1 MTDHS
6 EILDPY
12 AEPDDDSDVEIV
24 IAHRVAR
31 GTGGR
36 LFRTAAVGVVALLA
50 GFLYVRAERSAS
62 DDRLAQ
68 ETSRKAAEPPTVEV
82 VAAAPS
88 DPVQT
93 ITLPGEA
100 AAWDETTIYSRVNG
114 YVSKWFVDIGDHV
127 ATGQSLATIETPE
140 LDAEL
145 VAAKAKLNVSVAQVA
160 VKQAQ
165 EDFAAISD
173 ARWRNSPKGV
183 VSDEERDSKKAG
195 KAEAE
200 ANLNAARAQVQ
211 LEQAEVD
218 RLTALAGFK
227 TVKAPFAGT
236 IVQRHINTGDLVTAG
251 STVNTSSLY
260 RLEQEN
266 PMRVFVYA
274 PQSLAARLVQTDATA
289 EVTIADQPDSRLSGK
304 VARTAKSLN
313 ANSRTLRTEI
323 DIPNANHALLPG
335 MYVQVALR
343 VEGEKSVQVPPA
355 ALQFRSGGPRVA
367 VVDDKGIVEFRDVV
381 ISSDDG
387 NLVAIRSGLN
397 DGDRIIVNLSSEIVD
412 GQKVQTHELN
422 VAAK

>member
-1 MTDHS
+1 MTDRS
-6 EILDPY
+6 ETLDPY
-12 AEPDDDSDVEIV
+12 GEPDDNSEV
-24 IAHRVAR
+24 AKAMMHRISP

-36 LFRTAAVGVVALLA
+36 LFRIAAIGVVALLA
-50 GFLYVRAERSAS
+50 GFLYVRGERSAS

-68 ETSRKAAEPPTVEV
+68 EASGSAAEPPTVEV
-82 VAAAPS
+82 VAAVPS

-127 ATGQSLATIETPE
+127 AAGQSLATIETPE

-165 EDFAAISD
+165 ADFAATSE
-173 ARWRNSPKGV
+173 ARWRDSPKGV
-183 VSDEERDSKKAG
+183 VSEEERDSKKAG
-195 KAEAE
+195 NAEAA

-218 RLTALAGFK
+218 RLTALAGFR

-251 STVNTSSLY
+251 STANTSSLY

-266 PMRVFVYA
+266 PIRVFVYA
-274 PQSLAARLVQTDATA
+274 PQSLAARLVQNNATA
-289 EVTIADQPDSRLSGK
+289 EVTIADQANTRLSGK
-304 VARTAKSLN
+304 VARTSKSLN
-313 ANSRTLRTEI
+313 ENSRTLRTEI

-387 NLVAIRSGLN
+387 SLVAIRSGLN
-397 DGDRIIVNLSSEIVD
+397 GGDRIIVNLSSEIVD
-412 GQKVQTHELN
+412 GQKVKTHELN